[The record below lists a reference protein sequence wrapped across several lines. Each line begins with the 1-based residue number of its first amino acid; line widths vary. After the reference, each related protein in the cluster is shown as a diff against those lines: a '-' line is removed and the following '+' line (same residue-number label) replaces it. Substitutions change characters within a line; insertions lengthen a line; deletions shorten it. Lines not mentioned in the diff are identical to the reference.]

1 MKPVQGGTQHTQKR
15 AAQAW
20 QQEQHEEQQQLEVDH
35 ITPRRS
41 AATMSFR
48 RAVATIA
55 VLLSSLCIVGV
66 AASQQGQSM
75 CLEQW
80 STAVLS
86 VARYYPLATSL
97 PNQGLAI
104 FAGGYTG
111 MSYFVVFDISRR
123 HVL

>member
-1 MKPVQGGTQHTQKR
+1 MKPVQGDTQHTQ
-15 AAQAW
+15 QQQ
-20 QQEQHEEQQQLEVDH
+20 QQEQQEQQQLEEDH

-55 VLLSSLCIVGV
+55 VLFSSLCIVGV
-66 AASQQGQSM
+66 AASQQGRSV

-86 VARYYPLATSL
+86 VGRQDLSATSL
-97 PNQGLAI
+97 PNQGLTI
-104 FAGGYTG
+104 FAGGSDG
-111 MSYFVVFDISRR
+111 LFCFVVFDISRG

>member
-1 MKPVQGGTQHTQKR
+1 MKPVQGGTQHTQ
-15 AAQAW
+15 QQQQQQ
-20 QQEQHEEQQQLEVDH
+20 QQEQQLEVDH

-55 VLLSSLCIVGV
+55 VLFSSLCIVGV

-104 FAGGYTG
+104 FAGGYTQG
-111 MSYFVVFDISRR
+111 RFVMFFRV
-123 HVL
+123 

>member
-1 MKPVQGGTQHTQKR
+1 MKLVQRDTQHTQKR

-20 QQEQHEEQQQLEVDH
+20 QQEQQEQQQQLEVEH

-66 AASQQGQSM
+66 AASQQGQSV

-80 STAVLS
+80 STDVLS
-86 VARYYPLATSL
+86 AGRNGLSATSL

-104 FAGGYTG
+104 FAGGVTG
-111 MSYFVVFDISRR
+111 
-123 HVL
+123 L

>member
-1 MKPVQGGTQHTQKR
+1 MKPVQGDTQHTQKR

-20 QQEQHEEQQQLEVDH
+20 QQEQQQQRQLEVDH
-35 ITPRRS
+35 ITPRQS
-41 AATMSFR
+41 AAFMSFR

-55 VLLSSLCIVGV
+55 VLFSSLCIVGV
-66 AASQQGQSM
+66 AASQQGQSV
-75 CLEQW
+75 CSEQW
-80 STAVLS
+80 STAALS
-86 VARYYPLATSL
+86 VARVNLAATSL

-104 FAGGYTG
+104 FAGGVTG

>member
-1 MKPVQGGTQHTQKR
+1 MKLVQRDTQHTQKR

-20 QQEQHEEQQQLEVDH
+20 QQQDPQEQQQQLEVEH

-66 AASQQGQSM
+66 AASQQGRSV

-86 VARYYPLATSL
+86 VARYYLAATSL

-104 FAGGYTG
+104 FAGGYTQG
-111 MSYFVVFDISRR
+111 RFVIFCRV
-123 HVL
+123 

>member
-1 MKPVQGGTQHTQKR
+1 MKPVQGDTQHTQ
-15 AAQAW
+15 Q
-20 QQEQHEEQQQLEVDH
+20 QQEQQQEQQLEVDH

-55 VLLSSLCIVGV
+55 VLFSSLCIVGV
-66 AASQQGQSM
+66 AASQQGQSV
-75 CLEQW
+75 CSEQW
-80 STAVLS
+80 NTAVLS

-104 FAGGYTG
+104 FAGGEG
-111 MSYFVVFDISRR
+111 AG
-123 HVL
+123 L

>member
-1 MKPVQGGTQHTQKR
+1 MKPVQGDTQHTQ
-15 AAQAW
+15 QQQQ
-20 QQEQHEEQQQLEVDH
+20 QQEQHQEQHQEQEQQLEVEH

-55 VLLSSLCIVGV
+55 VLFSSLCIVGV
-66 AASQQGQSM
+66 AASQQEQSV
-75 CLEQW
+75 CSEQW

-86 VARYYPLATSL
+86 VARQYLSATSL

-104 FAGGYTG
+104 FAGCCTG
-111 MSYFVVFDISRR
+111 
-123 HVL
+123 L